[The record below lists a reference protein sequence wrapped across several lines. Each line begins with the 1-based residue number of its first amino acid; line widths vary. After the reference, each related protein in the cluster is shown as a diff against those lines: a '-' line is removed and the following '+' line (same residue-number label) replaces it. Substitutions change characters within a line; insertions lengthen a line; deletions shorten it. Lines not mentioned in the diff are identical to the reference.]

1 MSNESVQREYNQ
13 RMYGQYRVGGK
24 SYTGLAAARAGGSG
38 LLNQADIL
46 KKLQN
51 KQRKANEANEA
62 RYQEILGMYGN
73 LGQAGMARIGQA
85 EQQAM
90 ASGTQ
95 DLASRGL
102 GNTTIRGSMARGV
115 ASDAELARQQLGES
129 VATQKAGV
137 MERRTDEG
145 PDMGLYSNLLMQ
157 AAQGQQR
164 STGGSSF
171 SIAPIPSQ
179 MASTPQGRETP
190 GGPAKAYKM
199 ENGRLVPMTV

>member
-1 MSNESVQREYNQ
+1 MADASGIGAMSSLYGGEY
-13 RMYGQYRVGGK
+13 
-24 SYTGLAAARAGGSG
+24 
-38 LLNQADIL
+38 ADVF
-46 KKLQN
+46 KKLQKSWKAAN
-51 KQRKANEANEA
+51 TANET
-62 RYQEILGMYGN
+62 RYQGILDQYSN
-73 LGQAGMARIGQA
+73 LGQAGMTRIGQQ

-145 PDMGLYSNLLMQ
+145 PDLAMFSNLLQ
-157 AAQGQQR
+157 NAANKPKAPER
-164 STGGSSF
+164 MVRIETGNYISGPQH
-171 SIAPIPSQ
+171 IMVP
-179 MASTPQGRETP
+179 ASESYKYP
-190 GGPAKAYKM
+190 GGRA
-199 ENGRLVPMTV
+199 R